1 MEFIEIMS
9 GFIAG
14 GGFTLFLNWKIARK
28 IQKVD
33 FADRAVNFMA
43 EQNDRLMKRVD
54 KLEVDVA
61 KLMNLKC
68 EKTDCPN
75 RIPPKL

>member
-1 MEFIEIMS
+1 MELFKIVS
-9 GFIAG
+9 GFVAG
-14 GGFTLFLNWKIARK
+14 GGFAWLISWKIARK

-43 EQNDRLMKRVD
+43 GQNDRLMKRVD
-54 KLEVDVA
+54 KLEADVA
-61 KLMNLKC
+61 KLMNFKC

-75 RIPPKL
+75 RVPPKI